1 MSLYTNLSSSPEE
14 GHDPAVTHSMSQD
27 RADLVRQSSG
37 SLYGQV
43 YDVFLGE
50 TATGNIVW
58 SYEGIAVYIVSFIV
72 YCNAS
77 YTYPL
82 KYLL

>member
-1 MSLYTNLSSSPEE
+1 MLNSCVSSRLLCIRLLAVSLYTNLSSSPEE
-14 GHDPAVTHSMSQD
+14 GRDPAVTHSMSQD

-50 TATGNIVW
+50 TATGNIV
-58 SYEGIAVYIVSFIV
+58 
-72 YCNAS
+72 
-77 YTYPL
+77 
-82 KYLL
+82 